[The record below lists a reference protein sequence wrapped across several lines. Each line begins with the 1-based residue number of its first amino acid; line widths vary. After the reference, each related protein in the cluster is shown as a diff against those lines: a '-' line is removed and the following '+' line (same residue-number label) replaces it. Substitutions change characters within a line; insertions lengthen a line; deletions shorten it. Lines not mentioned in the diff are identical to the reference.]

1 MMALCN
7 CPRCGRQ
14 ATEAGAVFCPFCGE
28 RLTADRSGEI
38 PAGAA
43 ALLQKASEQSSNRRK
58 LALLRQARQ
67 EYPDCLAVEEE
78 WLFQG
83 KLPESPGLMLDF
95 AGIKC
100 WLLQPY
106 LTPEAFDESRRRAMA
121 DELFG
126 DPQLLRCMALSG
138 AEEAYTAR
146 YLERLCR
153 EFIDVF
159 LKGSSEYMP
168 RLLGI
173 PLERNPAKALAK
185 PGAKMLRAMQTDENL
200 TAIQRD
206 SLCAAFRQAFSAECG
221 GDLRWLRQAM
231 GE

>member
-1 MMALCN
+1 MIRCY
-7 CPRCGRQ
+7 CPSCGREAAQ
-14 ATEAGAVFCPFCGE
+14 AGAVFCPFCGA
-28 RLTADRSGEI
+28 RLTAEETDAT

-43 ALLQKASEQSSNRRK
+43 ALLQKASEQHDNRKK

-83 KLPESPGLMLDF
+83 RLPEKPGLSLDF
-95 AGIKC
+95 TGIKC

-106 LTPEAFDESRRRAMA
+106 LTPEAFDEPRRRAMA
-121 DELFG
+121 EELFG
-126 DPQLLRCMALSG
+126 DPQLLRCMAISG
-138 AEEAYTAR
+138 GEEAYTAR
-146 YLERLCR
+146 YLLRLCR

-168 RLLGI
+168 RFLGI
-173 PLERNPAKALAK
+173 SLERNPAKALAK
-185 PGAKMLRAMQTDENL
+185 PGAQMLRAMQADENL
-200 TAIQRD
+200 TASQRE